1 MGYPPVRSA
10 EGPDNLTPVADAK
23 ETDGRDTLD
32 GMMTNLA
39 RGRVALGLAALA
51 APRLTVKAM
60 GMDRGADPGRD
71 YLVRAFGAR
80 EIALGAGYLLSGDD
94 SGRRTFA
101 RLGLAVDSLDLLS
114 GLKTRRRLPLWV
126 TAGAVGVAGSA
137 AALGAAKVARDIVG

>member
-1 MGYPPVRSA
+1 M
-10 EGPDNLTPVADAK
+10 ADAK
-23 ETDGRDTLD
+23 ETDGRDRLD

-60 GMDRGADPGRD
+60 GMGGGADPGRD
-71 YLVRAFGAR
+71 YMVRMFAAR

-94 SGRRTFA
+94 SGRRLWA
-101 RLGLAVDSLDLLS
+101 RLGLAVDSLDVMS
-114 GLKTRRRLPLWV
+114 GMKTRPGLPLWA

-137 AALGAAKVARDIVG
+137 AALGAAKVARDIMG